1 VRRGLAALA
10 LGAVLLAPA
19 LTCAAQAAT
28 AWGWLGVRIRD
39 LSEQEM
45 EDISKRFG
53 MREGFGAVIVE
64 VIKETPAA
72 AAGLRNGDLVVA
84 FRDRPVVDTRGLQ
97 RAVSST
103 EVGETVRLTVL
114 RQDEGRRPVQVRV
127 GRMPE
132 AMAADRVAAEYGFLV
147 RDPDGQPEL
156 GGARPSPVPSVAA
169 VVPRTRAERAGLQ
182 VGDVLTEVAGRPV
195 ISIDAVREAL
205 LAAGPDGPLPL
216 VLRRGQEQIQ
226 VTLDPA
232 SRRLAPGAA
241 RLPDRRP
248 AHHPP
253 AGLAARVDRDHRH
266 LLPELHPAAEPP
278 RRLRD
283 ARQIAPRARWRS
295 WVWWGA

>member
-1 VRRGLAALA
+1 
-10 LGAVLLAPA
+10 
-19 LTCAAQAAT
+19 
-28 AWGWLGVRIRD
+28 VRIRD

-232 SRRLAPGAA
+232 SRR
-241 RLPDRRP
+241 
-248 AHHPP
+248 
-253 AGLAARVDRDHRH
+253 
-266 LLPELHPAAEPP
+266 
-278 RRLRD
+278 
-283 ARQIAPRARWRS
+283 
-295 WVWWGA
+295 

>member
-1 VRRGLAALA
+1 MRRRLLLLLALA
-10 LGAVLLAPA
+10 LLVPAVAE
-19 LTCAAQAAT
+19 AAT
-28 AWGWLGVRIRD
+28 RWGWLGVRIRD

-156 GGARPSPVPSVAA
+156 GGARASPVPSVAA

-232 SRRLAPGAA
+232 SRR
-241 RLPDRRP
+241 
-248 AHHPP
+248 
-253 AGLAARVDRDHRH
+253 
-266 LLPELHPAAEPP
+266 
-278 RRLRD
+278 
-283 ARQIAPRARWRS
+283 
-295 WVWWGA
+295 